1 MDKVFIYS
9 FVTCAA
15 GVAMLITG
23 LRPSDKMDKVR
34 SFMGD
39 RKEPSDRRMAPMQL
53 IVCGAICLFIWLVV
67 LRVIRL

>member
-9 FVTCAA
+9 FVACAA

-23 LRPSDKMDKVR
+23 LLPSDKMDKVR

-39 RKEPSDRRMAPMQL
+39 RKEPTDRRIARMQL
-53 IVCGAICLFIWLVV
+53 IV
-67 LRVIRL
+67 